1 MPRKLTIDSLKAEAA
16 GLQELL
22 REAEAYGDTVGELQ
36 YKERLEDI
44 AHERQSLAATDC
56 HQASIA
62 LLFSGSYSK
71 SRMKM

>member
-1 MPRKLTIDSLKAEAA
+1 MPRKLTIDSLKPKLR
-16 GLQELL
+16 GFKNFV

-44 AHERQSLAATDC
+44 AHDFRVFATDF

-62 LLFSGSYSK
+62 LFF
-71 SRMKM
+71 